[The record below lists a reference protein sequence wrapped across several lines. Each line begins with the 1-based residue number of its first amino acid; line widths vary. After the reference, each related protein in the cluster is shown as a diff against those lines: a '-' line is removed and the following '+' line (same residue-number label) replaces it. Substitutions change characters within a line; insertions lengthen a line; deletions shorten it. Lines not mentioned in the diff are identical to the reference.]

1 MRPNARMVCL
11 LTVFLLFSVLIA
23 CLAAD
28 TPTPVVKERPV
39 IQLAILLDTSNS
51 MDGLIAQAK
60 TQLWNIVNTFVTAK
74 RDGQVPQLQI
84 ALYEYGKSSLPAE
97 GGYIRQILPLTTDLD
112 KVSEQLFALTTNG
125 GSEHCGQVIGKAV
138 QDLAWSE
145 TPGVLKTIFIAGNEP
160 FTQGPVDYHISVKA
174 AITKGITV
182 NTIHCG
188 SLQEGINTGWK
199 DGAVL
204 ADGSYMAIDQ
214 NQKVVEI
221 PAPQDQEIA
230 KLNESLNATYVPF
243 GAQGVAGKMNQVAQ
257 DTNSAGISA
266 SNAASR
272 AAAKASSNYTNA
284 TWDLV
289 DAVQTNAVK
298 LEEVKVEDLP
308 EAMQKMTPE
317 ERKAYIDKQATE
329 RAAIREQIG
338 KLNAAR
344 SAFITEEL
352 KKQAAPGVQ
361 TVESAVVEAVRTQA
375 VKQGYMFEE
384 AKAE

>member
-1 MRPNARMVCL
+1 MRPNARIVCL
-11 LTVFLLFSVLIA
+11 LTVFLLFSLLVA

-28 TPTPVVKERPV
+28 TPAAPRERPV

-84 ALYEYGKSSLPAE
+84 ALYEYGNNGLPAE
-97 GGYIRQILPLTTDLD
+97 GGYIRQVLPLTTDLD

-125 GSEHCGQVIGKAV
+125 GDEYCGQVIGKAV
-138 QDLAWSE
+138 QDLAWSD

-160 FTQGPVDYHISVKA
+160 FTQGGIDFHITVKA

-188 SLQEGINTGWK
+188 DYNTGANSGWK
-199 DGAVL
+199 DGAIL

-221 PAPQDQEIA
+221 PAPQDKDLV
-230 KLNESLNATYVPF
+230 KLNEYLNATYVPF
-243 GAQGVAGKMNQVAQ
+243 GARGMAGKMNQTAQ
-257 DTNSAGISA
+257 DMNSAGISA

-272 AAAKASSNYTNA
+272 AAAKASINYSNES
-284 TWDLV
+284 WDLV

-308 EAMQKMTPE
+308 EAMKKMTPE
-317 ERKAYIDKQATE
+317 ERKAYLEKQATE

-344 SAFITEEL
+344 NAFIADEL
-352 KKQAAPGVQ
+352 KKQAVPGEQ
-361 TVESAVVEAVRTQA
+361 TVESAVTEAVRTQA
-375 VKQGYMFEE
+375 VKQGYVFEE
-384 AKAE
+384 VKEK

>member
-1 MRPNARMVCL
+1 MNPNARIICL
-11 LTVFLLFSVLIA
+11 LTVLLLFSGLIA
-23 CLAAD
+23 SLAAD
-28 TPTPVVKERPV
+28 TPAVPKERPV

-84 ALYEYGKSSLPAE
+84 ALYEYGNNGLSAE
-97 GGYIRQILPLTTDLD
+97 GGYIRQVLPLTTDLD
-112 KVSEQLFALTTNG
+112 KVSEQLFALQTNG
-125 GSEHCGQVIGKAV
+125 GQEYCGQVIGKAV
-138 QDLAWSE
+138 QDLAWSG

-160 FTQGPVDYHISVKA
+160 FTQGGVDFHVTVKA

-199 DGAVL
+199 DGAIL

-214 NQKVVEI
+214 NQQVVEI
-221 PAPQDQEIA
+221 AAPQDTDLV
-230 KLNESLNATYVPF
+230 KLNESLNATYIPF
-243 GAQGVAGKMNQVAQ
+243 GVRGVAGKMNQTAQ
-257 DTNSAGISA
+257 DMNSAGISA

-272 AAAKASSNYTNA
+272 AAAKASVSYSNA

-308 EAMQKMTPE
+308 EAMQKMTPK
-317 ERKAYIDKQATE
+317 ERKAYLEKQAAE
-329 RAAIREQIG
+329 RATIREQIG

-344 SAFITEEL
+344 SVFIADEL
-352 KKQAAPGVQ
+352 KKQAAPGEQ
-361 TVESAVVEAVRTQA
+361 TVESAVVEAIRTQA
-375 VKQGYMFEE
+375 VKQGYVFEE
-384 AKAE
+384 TKAE